1 MFGKALTAYLVYY
14 VSGSLAAGF
23 LTAMVQV
30 ILELKLGDMFQKHIQ
45 DLTGIPLVT
54 VTHFM
59 TSAAVL
65 LLPFNMIMD
74 KIPALNKRADTNAL
88 KKKIGIFSENSVMG
102 FIIGLGLG
110 FAAAYG
116 VSGSLNLAIQTATA
130 LSLFPMIS
138 KMFMQS
144 LSPLADAMSEFMKK
158 RFKDREVY
166 IGLDWPILAGRSEI
180 WVTAI
185 LLVPVFIGYA
195 IILPGNQVLPL
206 AGIINYSIAVGGLLL
221 TGGNLARM
229 LILGIITM
237 PIYLY
242 GATYLAPIL
251 SDLAEKSGAVEG
263 IKKGQLIT
271 WSSIEGPEFRVLFAE
286 AFNRNILAIVGCVI
300 FLGLF
305 VLLYKYMIKAKV
317 PSERYAELQK

>member
-1 MFGKALTAYLVYY
+1 
-14 VSGSLAAGF
+14 
-23 LTAMVQV
+23 
-30 ILELKLGDMFQKHIQ
+30 
-45 DLTGIPLVT
+45 
-54 VTHFM
+54 
-59 TSAAVL
+59 
-65 LLPFNMIMD
+65 
-74 KIPALNKRADTNAL
+74 
-88 KKKIGIFSENSVMG
+88 MG

-251 SDLAEKSGAVEG
+251 SDLAEK
-263 IKKGQLIT
+263 
-271 WSSIEGPEFRVLFAE
+271 AE
-286 AFNRNILAIVGCVI
+286 QSRESR
-300 FLGLF
+300 
-305 VLLYKYMIKAKV
+305 KD
-317 PSERYAELQK
+317 S

>member
-1 MFGKALTAYLVYY
+1 MK
-14 VSGSLAAGF
+14 SGLRI
-23 LTAMVQV
+23 V
-30 ILELKLGDMFQKHIQ
+30 K
-45 DLTGIPLVT
+45 
-54 VTHFM
+54 
-59 TSAAVL
+59 
-65 LLPFNMIMD
+65 
-74 KIPALNKRADTNAL
+74 
-88 KKKIGIFSENSVMG
+88 
-102 FIIGLGLG
+102 
-110 FAAAYG
+110 
-116 VSGSLNLAIQTATA
+116 
-130 LSLFPMIS
+130 
-138 KMFMQS
+138 
-144 LSPLADAMSEFMKK
+144 
-158 RFKDREVY
+158 Y

-251 SDLAEKSGAVEG
+251 SDLAEKR
-263 IKKGQLIT
+263 
-271 WSSIEGPEFRVLFAE
+271 SSRGNQERTVDHMVIHRRPEFRVLFAE

-300 FLGLF
+300 F
-305 VLLYKYMIKAKV
+305 
-317 PSERYAELQK
+317 